1 MDIVLVLPDESSS
14 TMWIYYWT
22 AYLKAVKMVNFSN
35 MFFTISKKFNC
46 LWYIKCHY
54 IQSYLI
60 FFKQLHNTQFHG
72 FSTIYLQ
79 SSTDGHLSYLNLTTI
94 TNDAMINKFVHTS
107 IAH

>member
-22 AYLKAVKMVNFSN
+22 AYLKTVKMVNY
-35 MFFTISKKFNC
+35 C

-54 IQSYLI
+54 IRLT
-60 FFKQLHNTQFHG
+60 FFKQLHNTQLHG

-94 TNDAMINKFVHTS
+94 TKDATTNKFVHTS